1 MNRTNFQ
8 SLIKKGRKMD
18 HAGKKKKMKKKT
30 MKKKKVKKGSY
41 GR

>member
-18 HAGKKKKMKKKT
+18 QKKKMK
-30 MKKKKVKKGSY
+30 KKKKVKKGSY